1 MIKKHFKVKILSLIT
16 AICVIFASAPF
27 SIGAAEAT
35 EPAPGS
41 AENAAEHMT
50 VINNGTNKTEEYK
63 VNKTV
68 TVAANTRGSFDSL
81 YFTRPADTAVYYYSA
96 NMNILND
103 TSNYGSVRFVLG
115 YGNIGDVKK
124 YIEVCYRPGINQIVA
139 FLNGNGETPLY
150 VGGGY
155 NFAYAQEYRCT
166 AVYDCGKIS
175 FWVNGI
181 LVIDNVSL
189 PEELTDIVLEPGF
202 YSQNCDGT
210 IKNIYIWGD
219 TESTKCPTLGEN
231 ENIIK
236 DVVIH
241 NLATYTYKTAPDG
254 ILNFNGTKIN
264 RTDFCGLKYSGGYY
278 INAEARFYD
287 NTYKNGENEV
297 DWEGIIFKVA
307 TARDANGE
315 EYNIEIRVR
324 RNMTALFAVNNS
336 GEKVITVKCGFNIK
350 FGENHSYTA
359 AYHSDGK
366 LSFWADGVNQ
376 LYRYDISEQGYSVIG
391 PAVSLG
397 GEVCSY
403 YFDNIKLWGD
413 IAAEPSDELRALAKA
428 YEAEYTYQYSEYVS
442 QIPAGNVNYISGAQ
456 MRSLSGSAKFSEN
469 RLEIG
474 KSSEEVNFYLDRAL
488 FGKLK
493 RELGEENS
501 GKLKTALEN
510 PEYLS
515 ALDYARE
522 KVCSFDYSLSG
533 NGEIKLYFGVAAD
546 SKKPLYIT
554 LAKNGIS
561 ASAGGKNYSAEYPNG
576 FDFGMSHSFAIRM
589 SADRAVVFLD
599 GAAVL
604 KFTYS
609 PLLPMFSIKT
619 DGLTTVLE
627 NILFYLTESG
637 TDTEPKAAF
646 ENGDVNTDDFT
657 DIRDLVRL
665 KKILAET
672 AEKNTQAD
680 VNGDS
685 LTDANDLTV
694 LKKSLLNGGMGL
706 AGSPKAFHDQSA
718 EYMSDIQPAID
729 EDVDLKIRVLKNTV
743 TSAIIEYSVDGIVW
757 KTTNMKFEGN
767 DASGEYQYYT
777 GTVPAQKS
785 GFYYRF
791 KAFNDITNEA
801 TSGSNKTYTSDMSLK
816 DGWYCMAGQKTPDW
830 SKGALW
836 YSLVPDAFYNGD
848 LTNDHTGTGWNS
860 VNSWNNAHFGLSDR
874 YGGDL
879 AGVLKKLDYIN
890 ELGADAVYMNPISKS
905 YQNCGYGTTDYN
917 QIEPTFG
924 NGELLKKLTAAAHNK
939 NMKLMTDVVLY
950 FSPETSIY
958 NNSSGINPFL
968 GALQSKE
975 SEYLSFFNFKN
986 WPEYEGTEWGGLYT
1000 NLFDSSLR
1008 KLLYKT
1014 QNSALQ
1020 RLIREYGVDGLRFD
1034 CGGWLGSKTDFE
1046 KHNSLIKDIRA
1057 DLKDSSQNMLILS
1070 ENDIGGMTGY
1080 GWDSQWNLDLRVA
1093 LNAYAT
1099 GVQPELSGYNTSAS
1113 GLRDVLVR
1121 SLNYFPRQQ
1130 ALTFYNMISF
1140 HDGDRIDTKSASGRA
1155 ATLVQ
1160 MTYIGSPS
1168 VYYGQET
1175 GLNRSSDGSLG
1186 QSGHAGTSFY
1196 AMDWNEQNI
1205 DREMLDFYKTLGELR
1220 KNYESLKTGAAEFI
1234 DCSNSSDL
1242 LAFARYNKDETV
1254 ITLAARNNE
1263 INDYEIE
1270 TARFGVKNGEYFTD
1284 YFSGEIY
1291 PVQNGKIKVNVP
1303 AGGTLLVRGAAKGEY
1318 GKKES
1323 VIYGSAD
1330 ATLKTYGSGSYK
1342 FTAGDSS
1349 DESKPFYGA
1358 IVNGNDLYVI
1368 ARRKAGEPI
1377 IKQVQTNL
1385 PNGAEI
1391 RITRDENNIFAVN
1404 IVQNGSESLVYG
1416 SAAEIE
1422 TERTLGIFA
1431 EALGGN
1437 ISIESISV
1445 VNNNAARLYDDFDSV
1460 THSACWDGFESGGA
1474 TATNGVLKLE
1484 SCAVSRSALAD
1495 DWSAETAVISGSGGI
1510 KAFSEDGNYIA
1521 LTLGERLTLS
1531 VNLGGNVIVVA
1542 EAAISGGVNHL
1553 QLARVGTEYTA
1564 YYSDGEN
1571 KYILG
1576 KPIFFNPSAV
1586 KIALFTEASAEFDYF
1601 LFGNGSSG
1609 CTPFVFSAE
1618 NISVGADGTEPA
1630 YEIKSGDWEYSNEGI
1645 AVLSASKALMSVTN
1659 KVFTNFRVNV
1669 TLAEESDAARAGLV
1683 FGMNTADDTG
1693 SGYQLYKKQGS
1704 FILKKNDKTLKR
1716 GTASDDRLAISLKDK
1731 LLNVYCGTEAK
1742 LIFSI
1747 TLDDYAGGYVGF
1759 FSEQGTVTFANYAIY
1774 ALPDGWRAL
1783 KGTADF
1789 NGNGLKL
1796 TSYEAYAYASYVGY
1810 ALADGS
1816 ISLSLKSVKRDS
1828 ESANYCGGLVLGA
1841 AFGKSPDTGI
1851 FIGTENGAAVV
1862 KCKGTVLYSCSSAN
1876 DAMQIA
1882 VSSYG
1887 GHFSVNFD
1895 TENSFEFDASDCSG
1909 GCLSVYGEN
1918 SVTSFYNIINN
1929 K

>member
-1 MIKKHFKVKILSLIT
+1 M
-16 AICVIFASAPF
+16 
-27 SIGAAEAT
+27 
-35 EPAPGS
+35 
-41 AENAAEHMT
+41 
-50 VINNGTNKTEEYK
+50 
-63 VNKTV
+63 
-68 TVAANTRGSFDSL
+68 
-81 YFTRPADTAVYYYSA
+81 
-96 NMNILND
+96 
-103 TSNYGSVRFVLG
+103 
-115 YGNIGDVKK
+115 
-124 YIEVCYRPGINQIVA
+124 
-139 FLNGNGETPLY
+139 
-150 VGGGY
+150 
-155 NFAYAQEYRCT
+155 
-166 AVYDCGKIS
+166 
-175 FWVNGI
+175 
-181 LVIDNVSL
+181 
-189 PEELTDIVLEPGF
+189 
-202 YSQNCDGT
+202 
-210 IKNIYIWGD
+210 
-219 TESTKCPTLGEN
+219 
-231 ENIIK
+231 
-236 DVVIH
+236 
-241 NLATYTYKTAPDG
+241 
-254 ILNFNGTKIN
+254 
-264 RTDFCGLKYSGGYY
+264 
-278 INAEARFYD
+278 
-287 NTYKNGENEV
+287 
-297 DWEGIIFKVA
+297 
-307 TARDANGE
+307 
-315 EYNIEIRVR
+315 
-324 RNMTALFAVNNS
+324 
-336 GEKVITVKCGFNIK
+336 
-350 FGENHSYTA
+350 
-359 AYHSDGK
+359 
-366 LSFWADGVNQ
+366 
-376 LYRYDISEQGYSVIG
+376 
-391 PAVSLG
+391 
-397 GEVCSY
+397 
-403 YFDNIKLWGD
+403 
-413 IAAEPSDELRALAKA
+413 
-428 YEAEYTYQYSEYVS
+428 
-442 QIPAGNVNYISGAQ
+442 
-456 MRSLSGSAKFSEN
+456 MR
-469 RLEIG
+469 
-474 KSSEEVNFYLDRAL
+474 
-488 FGKLK
+488 
-493 RELGEENS
+493 
-501 GKLKTALEN
+501 
-510 PEYLS
+510 
-515 ALDYARE
+515 
-522 KVCSFDYSLSG
+522 
-533 NGEIKLYFGVAAD
+533 
-546 SKKPLYIT
+546 
-554 LAKNGIS
+554 
-561 ASAGGKNYSAEYPNG
+561 
-576 FDFGMSHSFAIRM
+576 
-589 SADRAVVFLD
+589 
-599 GAAVL
+599 
-604 KFTYS
+604 
-609 PLLPMFSIKT
+609 
-619 DGLTTVLE
+619 
-627 NILFYLTESG
+627 
-637 TDTEPKAAF
+637 
-646 ENGDVNTDDFT
+646 
-657 DIRDLVRL
+657 
-665 KKILAET
+665 
-672 AEKNTQAD
+672 
-680 VNGDS
+680 
-685 LTDANDLTV
+685 
-694 LKKSLLNGGMGL
+694 
-706 AGSPKAFHDQSA
+706 
-718 EYMSDIQPAID
+718 
-729 EDVDLKIRVLKNTV
+729 
-743 TSAIIEYSVDGIVW
+743 
-757 KTTNMKFEGN
+757 
-767 DASGEYQYYT
+767 
-777 GTVPAQKS
+777 
-785 GFYYRF
+785 
-791 KAFNDITNEA
+791 
-801 TSGSNKTYTSDMSLK
+801 
-816 DGWYCMAGQKTPDW
+816 
-830 SKGALW
+830 
-836 YSLVPDAFYNGD
+836 
-848 LTNDHTGTGWNS
+848 
-860 VNSWNNAHFGLSDR
+860 
-874 YGGDL
+874 
-879 AGVLKKLDYIN
+879 
-890 ELGADAVYMNPISKS
+890 
-905 YQNCGYGTTDYN
+905 
-917 QIEPTFG
+917 IEP
-924 NGELLKKLTAAAHNK
+924 
-939 NMKLMTDVVLY
+939 
-950 FSPETSIY
+950 II

-1160 MTYIGSPS
+1160 TTYIGSPS

-1175 GLNRSSDGSLG
+1175 CLNRSSDGSLG

-1254 ITLAARNNE
+1254 ITLAAR
-1263 INDYEIE
+1263 I
-1270 TARFGVKNGEYFTD
+1270 
-1284 YFSGEIY
+1284 
-1291 PVQNGKIKVNVP
+1291 QNGKIKVNIP
-1303 AGGTLLVRGAAKGEY
+1303 AGGTLLVRGASKVEY

-1323 VIYGSAD
+1323 VIYGSTG
-1330 ATLKTYGSGSYK
+1330 ATLKAYGSGSYK

-1349 DESKPFYGA
+1349 DESQPFYGA

-1391 RITRDENNIFAVN
+1391 RITRDENNIFAVS

-1445 VNNNAARLYDDFDSV
+1445 VNNNAAKLYDGFDSV
-1460 THSACWDGFESGGA
+1460 THSACWDGFEAGGA
-1474 TATNGVLKLE
+1474 TASNGILKLE
-1484 SCAVSRSALAD
+1484 SCAVSRSAPAD

-1510 KAFSEDGNYIA
+1510 KTFSEDGNYIA

-1531 VNLGGNVIVVA
+1531 VNLGGNETVVA
-1542 EAAISGGVNHL
+1542 EAAISGGVNRL

-1586 KIALFTEASAEFDYF
+1586 KIALFTEAFAEFDYF
-1601 LFGNGSSG
+1601 LFGNGSSV

-1618 NISVGADGTEPA
+1618 NISVSADGTEPA

-1669 TLAEESDAARAGLV
+1669 ILAEESDAARAGLV
-1683 FGMNTADDTG
+1683 FGMNTADNTG
-1693 SGYQLYKKQGS
+1693 GGYQLYKKQGS
-1704 FILKKNDKTLKR
+1704 LILKKNDKTLKR

-1731 LLNVYCGTEAK
+1731 FLNVYCGTEAK

-1759 FSEQGTVTFANYAIY
+1759 FSEQGTITFANYAIY
-1774 ALPDGWRAL
+1774 ALPDGWRTL
-1783 KGTADF
+1783 KGTTDF
-1789 NGNGLKL
+1789 NSNGLKL
-1796 TSYEAYAYASYVGY
+1796 TSYEAYASASYVGY

-1816 ISLSLKSVKRDS
+1816 IGLSLKSVKRDS

-1887 GHFSVNFD
+1887 GHFSVSFD
-1895 TENSFEFDASDCSG
+1895 TENSFEFDAPDCSG

-1918 SVTSFYNIINN
+1918 SVTSFYNIEY

>member
-1 MIKKHFKVKILSLIT
+1 
-16 AICVIFASAPF
+16 
-27 SIGAAEAT
+27 
-35 EPAPGS
+35 
-41 AENAAEHMT
+41 
-50 VINNGTNKTEEYK
+50 
-63 VNKTV
+63 
-68 TVAANTRGSFDSL
+68 
-81 YFTRPADTAVYYYSA
+81 
-96 NMNILND
+96 
-103 TSNYGSVRFVLG
+103 
-115 YGNIGDVKK
+115 
-124 YIEVCYRPGINQIVA
+124 
-139 FLNGNGETPLY
+139 
-150 VGGGY
+150 
-155 NFAYAQEYRCT
+155 
-166 AVYDCGKIS
+166 
-175 FWVNGI
+175 
-181 LVIDNVSL
+181 
-189 PEELTDIVLEPGF
+189 
-202 YSQNCDGT
+202 
-210 IKNIYIWGD
+210 
-219 TESTKCPTLGEN
+219 
-231 ENIIK
+231 
-236 DVVIH
+236 
-241 NLATYTYKTAPDG
+241 
-254 ILNFNGTKIN
+254 
-264 RTDFCGLKYSGGYY
+264 
-278 INAEARFYD
+278 
-287 NTYKNGENEV
+287 
-297 DWEGIIFKVA
+297 
-307 TARDANGE
+307 
-315 EYNIEIRVR
+315 
-324 RNMTALFAVNNS
+324 
-336 GEKVITVKCGFNIK
+336 
-350 FGENHSYTA
+350 
-359 AYHSDGK
+359 
-366 LSFWADGVNQ
+366 
-376 LYRYDISEQGYSVIG
+376 
-391 PAVSLG
+391 
-397 GEVCSY
+397 
-403 YFDNIKLWGD
+403 
-413 IAAEPSDELRALAKA
+413 
-428 YEAEYTYQYSEYVS
+428 
-442 QIPAGNVNYISGAQ
+442 

-522 KVCSFDYSLSG
+522 KVCPFDYSLSG
-533 NGEIKLYFGVAAD
+533 NEEIKLYFGVAAD

-619 DGLTTVLE
+619 DGLTAVLE
-627 NILFYLTESG
+627 NVLFYLTESG
-637 TDTEPKAAF
+637 ADTEPKAAF

-665 KKILAET
+665 KKILAVT

-706 AGSPKAFHDQSA
+706 AGNPKAFHDQSA

-801 TSGSNKTYTSDMSLK
+801 TSVSNKTYTSDMSLK

-848 LTNDHTGTGWNS
+848 
-860 VNSWNNAHFGLSDR
+860 
-874 YGGDL
+874 
-879 AGVLKKLDYIN
+879 
-890 ELGADAVYMNPISKS
+890 
-905 YQNCGYGTTDYN
+905 
-917 QIEPTFG
+917 
-924 NGELLKKLTAAAHNK
+924 
-939 NMKLMTDVVLY
+939 
-950 FSPETSIY
+950 
-958 NNSSGINPFL
+958 
-968 GALQSKE
+968 
-975 SEYLSFFNFKN
+975 
-986 WPEYEGTEWGGLYT
+986 
-1000 NLFDSSLR
+1000 
-1008 KLLYKT
+1008 
-1014 QNSALQ
+1014 
-1020 RLIREYGVDGLRFD
+1020 
-1034 CGGWLGSKTDFE
+1034 
-1046 KHNSLIKDIRA
+1046 
-1057 DLKDSSQNMLILS
+1057 
-1070 ENDIGGMTGY
+1070 
-1080 GWDSQWNLDLRVA
+1080 
-1093 LNAYAT
+1093 
-1099 GVQPELSGYNTSAS
+1099 
-1113 GLRDVLVR
+1113 
-1121 SLNYFPRQQ
+1121 
-1130 ALTFYNMISF
+1130 
-1140 HDGDRIDTKSASGRA
+1140 RIDTKSASGRA

-1175 GLNRSSDGSLG
+1175 CLNRSSDGSLG

-1291 PVQNGKIKVNVP
+1291 PVQNGKIKVNIP
-1303 AGGTLLVRGAAKGEY
+1303 A
-1318 GKKES
+1318 
-1323 VIYGSAD
+1323 
-1330 ATLKTYGSGSYK
+1330 
-1342 FTAGDSS
+1342 
-1349 DESKPFYGA
+1349 
-1358 IVNGNDLYVI
+1358 
-1368 ARRKAGEPI
+1368 
-1377 IKQVQTNL
+1377 
-1385 PNGAEI
+1385 
-1391 RITRDENNIFAVN
+1391 
-1404 IVQNGSESLVYG
+1404 
-1416 SAAEIE
+1416 
-1422 TERTLGIFA
+1422 
-1431 EALGGN
+1431 
-1437 ISIESISV
+1437 
-1445 VNNNAARLYDDFDSV
+1445 
-1460 THSACWDGFESGGA
+1460 GGA
-1474 TATNGVLKLE
+1474 TASNGILKLE
-1484 SCAVSRSALAD
+1484 SCAVSRSAPAD

-1510 KAFSEDGNYIA
+1510 KTFSEDGNYIA

-1531 VNLGGNVIVVA
+1531 VNLGGNETVVA
-1542 EAAISGGVNHL
+1542 EAAISGGVNRL

-1586 KIALFTEASAEFDYF
+1586 KIALFTEAFAEFDYF
-1601 LFGNGSSG
+1601 LFGNGSSV

-1618 NISVGADGTEPA
+1618 NISVSADGTEPA

-1669 TLAEESDAARAGLV
+1669 ILAEESDAARAGLV
-1683 FGMNTADDTG
+1683 FGMNTADNTG
-1693 SGYQLYKKQGS
+1693 GGYQLYKKQGS
-1704 FILKKNDKTLKR
+1704 LILKKNDKTLKR

-1759 FSEQGTVTFANYAIY
+1759 FSEQGTITFANYAIY
-1774 ALPDGWRAL
+1774 ALPDGWRTL
-1783 KGTADF
+1783 KGTTDF
-1789 NGNGLKL
+1789 NSNGLKL
-1796 TSYEAYAYASYVGY
+1796 TSYEAYASASYVGY

-1816 ISLSLKSVKRDS
+1816 IGLSLKSVKRDS

-1887 GHFSVNFD
+1887 GHFSVSFD
-1895 TENSFEFDASDCSG
+1895 TENSFEFDAPDCSG

-1918 SVTSFYNIINN
+1918 SVTSFYNIEY

>member
-1 MIKKHFKVKILSLIT
+1 
-16 AICVIFASAPF
+16 
-27 SIGAAEAT
+27 
-35 EPAPGS
+35 
-41 AENAAEHMT
+41 
-50 VINNGTNKTEEYK
+50 
-63 VNKTV
+63 
-68 TVAANTRGSFDSL
+68 
-81 YFTRPADTAVYYYSA
+81 
-96 NMNILND
+96 
-103 TSNYGSVRFVLG
+103 
-115 YGNIGDVKK
+115 
-124 YIEVCYRPGINQIVA
+124 
-139 FLNGNGETPLY
+139 
-150 VGGGY
+150 
-155 NFAYAQEYRCT
+155 
-166 AVYDCGKIS
+166 
-175 FWVNGI
+175 
-181 LVIDNVSL
+181 
-189 PEELTDIVLEPGF
+189 
-202 YSQNCDGT
+202 
-210 IKNIYIWGD
+210 
-219 TESTKCPTLGEN
+219 
-231 ENIIK
+231 
-236 DVVIH
+236 
-241 NLATYTYKTAPDG
+241 
-254 ILNFNGTKIN
+254 
-264 RTDFCGLKYSGGYY
+264 
-278 INAEARFYD
+278 
-287 NTYKNGENEV
+287 
-297 DWEGIIFKVA
+297 
-307 TARDANGE
+307 
-315 EYNIEIRVR
+315 
-324 RNMTALFAVNNS
+324 
-336 GEKVITVKCGFNIK
+336 
-350 FGENHSYTA
+350 
-359 AYHSDGK
+359 
-366 LSFWADGVNQ
+366 
-376 LYRYDISEQGYSVIG
+376 
-391 PAVSLG
+391 
-397 GEVCSY
+397 
-403 YFDNIKLWGD
+403 
-413 IAAEPSDELRALAKA
+413 
-428 YEAEYTYQYSEYVS
+428 
-442 QIPAGNVNYISGAQ
+442 
-456 MRSLSGSAKFSEN
+456 MRSLLGSAKFSEN

-522 KVCSFDYSLSG
+522 KVCPFDYSLSG

-619 DGLTTVLE
+619 DGLTAVLE
-627 NILFYLTESG
+627 NVLFYLTESG
-637 TDTEPKAAF
+637 ADTEPKAAF

-665 KKILAET
+665 KKILAVT

-706 AGSPKAFHDQSA
+706 AGNPKAFHDQSA

-801 TSGSNKTYTSDMSLK
+801 TSVSNKTYTSDMSLK

-848 LTNDHTGTGWNS
+848 
-860 VNSWNNAHFGLSDR
+860 
-874 YGGDL
+874 
-879 AGVLKKLDYIN
+879 
-890 ELGADAVYMNPISKS
+890 
-905 YQNCGYGTTDYN
+905 
-917 QIEPTFG
+917 
-924 NGELLKKLTAAAHNK
+924 
-939 NMKLMTDVVLY
+939 
-950 FSPETSIY
+950 
-958 NNSSGINPFL
+958 
-968 GALQSKE
+968 
-975 SEYLSFFNFKN
+975 
-986 WPEYEGTEWGGLYT
+986 
-1000 NLFDSSLR
+1000 
-1008 KLLYKT
+1008 
-1014 QNSALQ
+1014 
-1020 RLIREYGVDGLRFD
+1020 
-1034 CGGWLGSKTDFE
+1034 
-1046 KHNSLIKDIRA
+1046 
-1057 DLKDSSQNMLILS
+1057 
-1070 ENDIGGMTGY
+1070 
-1080 GWDSQWNLDLRVA
+1080 
-1093 LNAYAT
+1093 
-1099 GVQPELSGYNTSAS
+1099 
-1113 GLRDVLVR
+1113 
-1121 SLNYFPRQQ
+1121 
-1130 ALTFYNMISF
+1130 
-1140 HDGDRIDTKSASGRA
+1140 RIDTKSASGRA

-1175 GLNRSSDGSLG
+1175 CLNRSSDGSLG

-1291 PVQNGKIKVNVP
+1291 PVQNGKIKVNIP
-1303 AGGTLLVRGAAKGEY
+1303 A
-1318 GKKES
+1318 
-1323 VIYGSAD
+1323 
-1330 ATLKTYGSGSYK
+1330 
-1342 FTAGDSS
+1342 
-1349 DESKPFYGA
+1349 
-1358 IVNGNDLYVI
+1358 
-1368 ARRKAGEPI
+1368 
-1377 IKQVQTNL
+1377 
-1385 PNGAEI
+1385 
-1391 RITRDENNIFAVN
+1391 
-1404 IVQNGSESLVYG
+1404 
-1416 SAAEIE
+1416 
-1422 TERTLGIFA
+1422 
-1431 EALGGN
+1431 
-1437 ISIESISV
+1437 
-1445 VNNNAARLYDDFDSV
+1445 
-1460 THSACWDGFESGGA
+1460 GGA
-1474 TATNGVLKLE
+1474 TASNGILKLE
-1484 SCAVSRSALAD
+1484 SCAVSRSAPAD

-1510 KAFSEDGNYIA
+1510 KTFSEDGNYIA

-1531 VNLGGNVIVVA
+1531 VNLGGNETVVA
-1542 EAAISGGVNHL
+1542 EAAISGGVNRL

-1586 KIALFTEASAEFDYF
+1586 KIALFTEAFAEFDYF
-1601 LFGNGSSG
+1601 LFGNGSSV

-1618 NISVGADGTEPA
+1618 NISVSADGTEPA

-1669 TLAEESDAARAGLV
+1669 ILAEESDAARAGLV
-1683 FGMNTADDTG
+1683 FGMNTADNTG
-1693 SGYQLYKKQGS
+1693 GGYQLYKKQGS
-1704 FILKKNDKTLKR
+1704 LILKKNDKTLKR

-1759 FSEQGTVTFANYAIY
+1759 FSEQGTITFANYAIY
-1774 ALPDGWRAL
+1774 ALPDGWGTL
-1783 KGTADF
+1783 KGTTDF
-1789 NGNGLKL
+1789 NSNGLKL
-1796 TSYEAYAYASYVGY
+1796 TSYEAYASASYVGY

-1816 ISLSLKSVKRDS
+1816 IGLSLKSVKRDS

-1887 GHFSVNFD
+1887 GHFSVSFD
-1895 TENSFEFDASDCSG
+1895 TENSFEFDAPDCSG

>member
-1 MIKKHFKVKILSLIT
+1 MFGPIVSYIIT
-16 AICVIFASAPF
+16 LFNRKYA
-27 SIGAAEAT
+27 
-35 EPAPGS
+35 
-41 AENAAEHMT
+41 
-50 VINNGTNKTEEYK
+50 
-63 VNKTV
+63 
-68 TVAANTRGSFDSL
+68 
-81 YFTRPADTAVYYYSA
+81 
-96 NMNILND
+96 NILTLFKQSKGQKIHLCTGREIYQNK
-103 TSNYGSVRFVLG
+103 
-115 YGNIGDVKK
+115 I
-124 YIEVCYRPGINQIVA
+124 
-139 FLNGNGETPLY
+139 
-150 VGGGY
+150 Y
-155 NFAYAQEYRCT
+155 NT
-166 AVYDCGKIS
+166 
-175 FWVNGI
+175 
-181 LVIDNVSL
+181 
-189 PEELTDIVLEPGF
+189 
-202 YSQNCDGT
+202 
-210 IKNIYIWGD
+210 
-219 TESTKCPTLGEN
+219 
-231 ENIIK
+231 
-236 DVVIH
+236 
-241 NLATYTYKTAPDG
+241 NL
-254 ILNFNGTKIN
+254 
-264 RTDFCGLKYSGGYY
+264 S
-278 INAEARFYD
+278 
-287 NTYKNGENEV
+287 
-297 DWEGIIFKVA
+297 
-307 TARDANGE
+307 
-315 EYNIEIRVR
+315 
-324 RNMTALFAVNNS
+324 
-336 GEKVITVKCGFNIK
+336 
-350 FGENHSYTA
+350 
-359 AYHSDGK
+359 
-366 LSFWADGVNQ
+366 
-376 LYRYDISEQGYSVIG
+376 
-391 PAVSLG
+391 
-397 GEVCSY
+397 
-403 YFDNIKLWGD
+403 
-413 IAAEPSDELRALAKA
+413 
-428 YEAEYTYQYSEYVS
+428 
-442 QIPAGNVNYISGAQ
+442 
-456 MRSLSGSAKFSEN
+456 
-469 RLEIG
+469 
-474 KSSEEVNFYLDRAL
+474 
-488 FGKLK
+488 
-493 RELGEENS
+493 
-501 GKLKTALEN
+501 
-510 PEYLS
+510 
-515 ALDYARE
+515 
-522 KVCSFDYSLSG
+522 
-533 NGEIKLYFGVAAD
+533 
-546 SKKPLYIT
+546 
-554 LAKNGIS
+554 
-561 ASAGGKNYSAEYPNG
+561 
-576 FDFGMSHSFAIRM
+576 
-589 SADRAVVFLD
+589 
-599 GAAVL
+599 
-604 KFTYS
+604 
-609 PLLPMFSIKT
+609 
-619 DGLTTVLE
+619 
-627 NILFYLTESG
+627 YLT
-637 TDTEPKAAF
+637 
-646 ENGDVNTDDFT
+646 
-657 DIRDLVRL
+657 
-665 KKILAET
+665 
-672 AEKNTQAD
+672 
-680 VNGDS
+680 
-685 LTDANDLTV
+685 
-694 LKKSLLNGGMGL
+694 
-706 AGSPKAFHDQSA
+706 
-718 EYMSDIQPAID
+718 
-729 EDVDLKIRVLKNTV
+729 
-743 TSAIIEYSVDGIVW
+743 W
-757 KTTNMKFEGN
+757 KLEW
-767 DASGEYQYYT
+767 
-777 GTVPAQKS
+777 
-785 GFYYRF
+785 R
-791 KAFNDITNEA
+791 
-801 TSGSNKTYTSDMSLK
+801 
-816 DGWYCMAGQKTPDW
+816 
-830 SKGALW
+830 
-836 YSLVPDAFYNGD
+836 
-848 LTNDHTGTGWNS
+848 
-860 VNSWNNAHFGLSDR
+860 
-874 YGGDL
+874 
-879 AGVLKKLDYIN
+879 
-890 ELGADAVYMNPISKS
+890 NPISKS

-924 NGELLKKLTAAAHNK
+924 NGEILKKLTAAAHNK

-1175 GLNRSSDGSLG
+1175 CLNRSSDGSLG

-1205 DREMLDFYKTLGELR
+1205 DRETLDFYKTLGELR

-1291 PVQNGKIKVNVP
+1291 PVQNGKIKVNIP
-1303 AGGTLLVRGAAKGEY
+1303 A
-1318 GKKES
+1318 
-1323 VIYGSAD
+1323 
-1330 ATLKTYGSGSYK
+1330 
-1342 FTAGDSS
+1342 
-1349 DESKPFYGA
+1349 
-1358 IVNGNDLYVI
+1358 
-1368 ARRKAGEPI
+1368 
-1377 IKQVQTNL
+1377 
-1385 PNGAEI
+1385 
-1391 RITRDENNIFAVN
+1391 
-1404 IVQNGSESLVYG
+1404 
-1416 SAAEIE
+1416 
-1422 TERTLGIFA
+1422 
-1431 EALGGN
+1431 
-1437 ISIESISV
+1437 
-1445 VNNNAARLYDDFDSV
+1445 
-1460 THSACWDGFESGGA
+1460 GGA
-1474 TATNGVLKLE
+1474 TASNGILKLE
-1484 SCAVSRSALAD
+1484 SCAVSRSAPAD

-1531 VNLGGNVIVVA
+1531 VNLGGNETVVA
-1542 EAAISGGVNHL
+1542 EAAISGGVNRL

-1586 KIALFTEASAEFDYF
+1586 KIALFTEAFAEFDYF
-1601 LFGNGSSG
+1601 LFGNGSSV

-1618 NISVGADGTEPA
+1618 NISVSADGTEPA

-1669 TLAEESDAARAGLV
+1669 ILAEESDAARAGLV
-1683 FGMNTADDTG
+1683 FGMNTADNTG
-1693 SGYQLYKKQGS
+1693 GGYQLYKKQGS
-1704 FILKKNDKTLKR
+1704 LILKKNDKTLKR

-1774 ALPDGWRAL
+1774 ALPDGWRTL
-1783 KGTADF
+1783 KGTTDF
-1789 NGNGLKL
+1789 NSNGLKL
-1796 TSYEAYAYASYVGY
+1796 TSYEAYASASSVGY

-1816 ISLSLKSVKRDS
+1816 IGLSLKSVKRDS

-1887 GHFSVNFD
+1887 GHFSVSFD
-1895 TENSFEFDASDCSG
+1895 TENSFEFDAPDCSG

-1918 SVTSFYNIINN
+1918 SVTSFYNIEY